1 MQSQNKVRWG
11 IIGLGHI
18 AHKFATDLLTIKD
31 AELYAVASRKQESAN
46 KFASKYNAIKAYGS
60 YEALANDPNIDAVY
74 IATPHVF
81 HKENTLMCLEKG
93 IAVLC
98 EKPFA
103 MNIHEVETMIA
114 KAIEKKVLLM
124 EAMWTYFLPHYQYVL
139 EFLKRK
145 EFGNIIKI
153 EADFGGNPTF
163 DASHRLFSKELGGG
177 SLLDIGIYP
186 IFIALSTLGVPDKI
200 KAKAKY
206 FDTGADSICDM
217 EFSYHNGAKA
227 FLKSTMVEETP
238 TTATIFCEK
247 GEIKI
252 NSKFFM
258 PTTVTLKYMNGEE
271 KTIDDFGYET
281 LGYNYEAIHF
291 NKLLREGKKQSP
303 IMSFDFSRKL
313 ISLLDKTREKIGLE
327 YSLD

>member
-1 MQSQNKVRWG
+1 MQSHNKVRWG

-18 AHKFATDLLTIKD
+18 AHKFATDLLTIDD

-46 KFASKYNAIKAYGS
+46 EFATQYNSIKAYGS
-60 YEALANDPNIDAVY
+60 YQELANDSNVDAVY

-81 HKENTLMCLEKG
+81 HMENTLMCLENG
-93 IAVLC
+93 IPVLC

-114 KAIEKKVLLM
+114 KALEKNVLLM

-153 EADFGGNPTF
+153 EADFGGNPTY
-163 DASHRLFSKELGGG
+163 DKAHRLFSKELGGG

-186 IFIALSTLGVPDKI
+186 IFIALSTLGLPDEI
-200 KAKAKY
+200 NAKAKY
-206 FDTGADSICDM
+206 FDTGADSVCDI
-217 EFSYHNGAKA
+217 EFSYTNGAKA
-227 FLKSTMVEETP
+227 FLKSTMLEETA

-247 GEIKI
+247 GEVKI

-271 KTIDDFGYET
+271 KTIDDFGYKT

-291 NKLLREGKKQSP
+291 NKLLRDGKKQSP

-313 ISLLDKTREKIGLE
+313 ISILDKTREKIGLE